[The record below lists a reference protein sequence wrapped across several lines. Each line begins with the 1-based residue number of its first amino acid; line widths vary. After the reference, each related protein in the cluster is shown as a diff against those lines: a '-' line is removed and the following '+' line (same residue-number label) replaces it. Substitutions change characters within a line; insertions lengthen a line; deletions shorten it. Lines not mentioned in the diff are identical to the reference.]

1 MCEIQILNKNTGN
14 DSLFE
19 MFLLCEYLTKKFW
32 FLDICLNLNVD
43 THRVIKRLIFLTT
56 IKQKNTRKDTVL
68 AMKKIS
74 QV

>member
-1 MCEIQILNKNTGN
+1 
-14 DSLFE
+14 
-19 MFLLCEYLTKKFW
+19 MFLVCEYLTKKFW

-43 THRVIKRLIFLTT
+43 THRVIKRLIFVTT
-56 IKQKNTRKDTVL
+56 IKQKKKKTRKDTVL